1 MNEKARSLTALAL
14 IAAMLIA
21 LFALLPHGIPEK
33 SRVARWSDAAA
44 TDYLSGHRAED
55 VLPETAPSCRFT
67 WLPEGYRLG
76 DSGFPESDHHRFTAA
91 LTAEDGRDAFF
102 SCEINR
108 ADWSLSLDYDE
119 SYQVRTVSV
128 GEESGELYL
137 CPDGSRPTSLVWQAE
152 DGGLVLCL
160 TGYLSGEELLAVAR
174 GVVLER

>member
-1 MNEKARSLTALAL
+1 MA
-14 IAAMLIA
+14 
-21 LFALLPHGIPEK
+21 
-33 SRVARWSDAAA
+33 
-44 TDYLSGHRAED
+44 
-55 VLPETAPSCRFT
+55 
-67 WLPEGYRLG
+67 RLG
-76 DSGFPESDHHRFTAA
+76 DNGFPEADHHRFTAA
-91 LTAEDGRDAFF
+91 LTAEDGRDVFF

-160 TGYLSGEELLAVAR
+160 TGYLSGEEILAVAR

>member
-1 MNEKARSLTALAL
+1 MLLAL
-14 IAAMLIA
+14 LLGGGVWLASDQQARAGFLAWVRESLENAVYLI
-21 LFALLPHGIPEK
+21 
-33 SRVARWSDAAA
+33 
-44 TDYLSGHRAED
+44 SGHRAED

-76 DSGFPESDHHRFTAA
+76 DNGFPEADHHRFTAA

-160 TGYLSGEELLAVAR
+160 TGYLSGEEILAVAR

>member
-1 MNEKARSLTALAL
+1 M
-14 IAAMLIA
+14 
-21 LFALLPHGIPEK
+21 
-33 SRVARWSDAAA
+33 
-44 TDYLSGHRAED
+44 
-55 VLPETAPSCRFT
+55 SCRRRHRPAASPGCRRDT
-67 WLPEGYRLG
+67 GWGTT
-76 DSGFPESDHHRFTAA
+76 DSRRADHHRFTAA

-160 TGYLSGEELLAVAR
+160 TGYLSGEEILAVAR